1 MSHASEGKDR
11 PMATSKAI
19 AGLIGPGLV
28 AMAASLLLNR
38 STLPAL
44 IEQASQDPGLVYVS
58 GMLLFVAGVAILR
71 AHNRWTVGWPVLV
84 TALGWLILVGGLVR
98 LLFPVQLGHLANEM
112 GQRIIAIIAL
122 LMALLMVGAF
132 LTFKGYRRE

>member
-1 MSHASEGKDR
+1 
-11 PMATSKAI
+11 MATSKAI

-44 IEQASQDPGLVYVS
+44 IEQASHDPGLVYVS
-58 GMLLFVAGVAILR
+58 GMLLFVAGLAIMR

-84 TALGWLILVGGLVR
+84 TALGWLILLGGLVR
-98 LLFPVQLGHLANEM
+98 LLFPVQLGHLASEM
-112 GQRIIAIIAL
+112 GQRTIAIIAL